1 MVLLARLGTGEPTAG
16 QGYELNA
23 IAAAAIGGTSL
34 SGGKGSMLGTLLG
47 AILLSALKVGLIVA
61 GVDTFWQY
69 IATGLIIVVAAYF
82 EVIQSKLETVF
93 SAKRRS

>member
-1 MVLLARLGTGEPTAG
+1 MILLARLGTGEPTAG

-34 SGGKGSMLGTLLG
+34 SGGKGTMLGTLLG

-82 EVIQSKLETVF
+82 EVIQSKIGSIF
-93 SAKRRS
+93 AFRKRA